1 VRGCYL
7 SARLARSVYAVALD
21 ASGALDPQATS
32 GLRAA
37 AVRARREESIR
48 VEHWLAAERGRL
60 ADAESGELIEPVRR
74 MYAESMRLSP
84 AWADQFRDFWNLPD
98 DFSFDVPTPTVEI
111 SRTLL
116 AGADPDDLQRQ
127 PRTDVVEQLPEVG
140 PATTFAEPVT
150 EEALESLIDGELPDS
165 QVRQLQSGYKDAQR
179 FDTWLAVSQR
189 RWPFPEDRVLLP
201 LGLHL
206 AIVELPEG
214 ARVIRSDSG
223 HIFGDWRENWKL
235 GAYIRVRRTKEDLGE
250 IYPDKMAPDPE
261 WNELREYLDPV
272 SMTLL
277 DVESVP
283 PGYPIVHDFLP
294 DLEGFYRHWLGRPLD
309 EARR

>member
-1 VRGCYL
+1 
-7 SARLARSVYAVALD
+7 
-21 ASGALDPQATS
+21 
-32 GLRAA
+32 
-37 AVRARREESIR
+37 
-48 VEHWLAAERGRL
+48 
-60 ADAESGELIEPVRR
+60 
-74 MYAESMRLSP
+74 
-84 AWADQFRDFWNLPD
+84 
-98 DFSFDVPTPTVEI
+98 
-111 SRTLL
+111 
-116 AGADPDDLQRQ
+116 
-127 PRTDVVEQLPEVG
+127 
-140 PATTFAEPVT
+140 
-150 EEALESLIDGELPDS
+150 
-165 QVRQLQSGYKDAQR
+165 
-179 FDTWLAVSQR
+179 
-189 RWPFPEDRVLLP
+189 VLLP